1 MNKRKI
7 VLIVLFIIAFAALY
21 IVIWYAPII
30 RYPMKELEKVLLFL
44 LGMTL
49 TVFAYHVKEF
59 VVNGAMIPWA
69 QFTPIF
75 AMITIGF
82 AGIAKNKKKVE
93 KVADNQ

>member
-1 MNKRKI
+1 MMKTNKNTKS
-7 VLIVLFIIAFAALY
+7 ATN
-21 IVIWYAPII
+21 
-30 RYPMKELEKVLLFL
+30 VLLFL

-59 VVNGAMIPWA
+59 IVNGAMIPWA

-82 AGIAKNKKKVE
+82 AGIAKNKKKAE
-93 KVADNQ
+93 KAADNQ